1 MTNLSSIVEVLAKQA
16 LGGNQQ
22 TSGQGGLGGILGSVL
37 GQMGG
42 NTSSG
47 AQGGLGRVLGSVL
60 GQVTGNNNNAPQA
73 GGGVQSLLIAVVPL
87 ILGWVQQQGGLQAAL
102 EKLKGA
108 GLGNQVQ
115 SWVDPNQANSAV
127 PTQQLQSLFNASD
140 IEQVAQQVQAPK
152 EEVYGAIASVLP
164 QVIDSLTPQG
174 DSTDHQEANQ
184 DIQNVM
190 NLVSGFLK

>member
-1 MTNLSSIVEVLAKQA
+1 MTNLSNIVEVLAQQA

-22 TSGQGGLGGILGSVL
+22 ASGQGGLGGILGSVL

-42 NTSSG
+42 NSSSG
-47 AQGGLGRVLGSVL
+47 AQGGLGGVLGSVL

-115 SWVDPNQANSAV
+115 SWVDPNQSNSEV
-127 PTQQLQSLFNASD
+127 PT
-140 IEQVAQQVQAPK
+140 
-152 EEVYGAIASVLP
+152 
-164 QVIDSLTPQG
+164 
-174 DSTDHQEANQ
+174 
-184 DIQNVM
+184 
-190 NLVSGFLK
+190 

>member
-1 MTNLSSIVEVLAKQA
+1 MTNLSNIVEALAKQA

-22 TSGQGGLGGILGSVL
+22 ASSQGGLGGILGSVL

-42 NTSSG
+42 NNTSSG
-47 AQGGLGRVLGSVL
+47 AQGGLGGVLGSVL
-60 GQVTGNNNNAPQA
+60 GQVTGNNNASQTS
-73 GGGVQSLLIAVVPL
+73 GGVQSLLIAVVPL

-108 GLGNQVQ
+108 GLGSQVQ
-115 SWVDPNQANSAV
+115 SWVDPNQSNSEV
-127 PTQQLQSLFNASD
+127 PTQQLQSLFTPAD
-140 IEQVAQQVQAPK
+140 IEQVAEQAQAPK
-152 EEVYGAIASVLP
+152 EQVYGAIASVLP

-174 DSTDHQEANQ
+174 ESTNPQEANQ

-190 NLVSGFLK
+190 NLVRGFLK

>member
-1 MTNLSSIVEVLAKQA
+1 MTNLSNIVEVLAQQA

-22 TSGQGGLGGILGSVL
+22 ASGQGGLGGILGSVL

-47 AQGGLGRVLGSVL
+47 AQGGLGGVLGSVL
-60 GQVTGNNNNAPQA
+60 GQVTGNNNAPQT

-115 SWVDPNQANSAV
+115 SWVDPNQSNGEV
-127 PTQQLQSLFNASD
+127 PTQQLQSLFNPAD
-140 IEQVAQQVQAPK
+140 IEQVAAQAQAPK
-152 EEVYGAIASVLP
+152 EQVYGAIASVLP

>member
-1 MTNLSSIVEVLAKQA
+1 MTNLSNIVEVLAQQA

-22 TSGQGGLGGILGSVL
+22 ASGQGGLGGILGSVL

-42 NTSSG
+42 NTSSD
-47 AQGGLGRVLGSVL
+47 GLGGVLGSVL
-60 GQVTGNNNNAPQA
+60 GQVTGNNNTPQA
-73 GGGVQSLLIAVVPL
+73 GGSVQSLLIAVVPL

-108 GLGNQVQ
+108 GLGSQVQ
-115 SWVDPNQANSAV
+115 SWVDPNQSNSEV
-127 PTQQLQSLFNASD
+127 PTQQLQSLFNPAD
-140 IEQVAQQVQAPK
+140 VEQVAQQTQAPK
-152 EEVYGAIASVLP
+152 EQVYGAIASVLP

-174 DSTDHQEANQ
+174 ESTDHQEANQ

-190 NLVSGFLK
+190 NLVSSFLK

>member
-1 MTNLSSIVEVLAKQA
+1 MTNLSNIVEALAKQA

-22 TSGQGGLGGILGSVL
+22 ASSQGGLGGILGSVL

-42 NTSSG
+42 NNTSSG
-47 AQGGLGRVLGSVL
+47 AQGGLGGVLGSVL
-60 GQVTGNNNNAPQA
+60 GQVTGNNNASQTS
-73 GGGVQSLLIAVVPL
+73 GGVQSLLIAVVPL

-108 GLGNQVQ
+108 GLGSQVQ
-115 SWVDPNQANSAV
+115 SWVDPNQSNSEV
-127 PTQQLQSLFNASD
+127 PTQQLQSLFNPAD
-140 IEQVAQQVQAPK
+140 IEQVAEQAQAPK
-152 EEVYGAIASVLP
+152 EQVYGAIASVLP

-174 DSTDHQEANQ
+174 ESTNPQEANQ

-190 NLVSGFLK
+190 NLVRGFLK

>member
-1 MTNLSSIVEVLAKQA
+1 MTNLSNIVEVLAQQA

-22 TSGQGGLGGILGSVL
+22 ASAQGGLGGILGSVL

-42 NTSSG
+42 AQQG
-47 AQGGLGRVLGSVL
+47 AQGGLGGILGSVL
-60 GQVTGNNNNAPQA
+60 GQVTGGASQ
-73 GGGVQSLLIAVVPL
+73 GGGAQNLLIAVVPL

-102 EKLKGA
+102 EKLQGA
-108 GLGNQVQ
+108 GLGSQVQ
-115 SWVDPNQANSAV
+115 SWVDPSQSNGAV
-127 PTQQLQSLFNASD
+127 PAQQLQSLFNAAD
-140 IEQVAQQVQAPK
+140 IEKVAQQAQAPK
-152 EEVYGAIASVLP
+152 EEVKGAIASVLP

-174 DSTDHQEANQ
+174 ADTDHQEANQ

>member
-1 MTNLSSIVEVLAKQA
+1 M
-16 LGGNQQ
+16 
-22 TSGQGGLGGILGSVL
+22 
-37 GQMGG
+37 
-42 NTSSG
+42 
-47 AQGGLGRVLGSVL
+47 
-60 GQVTGNNNNAPQA
+60 TGNNNTPQA

-108 GLGNQVQ
+108 GLGSQVQ
-115 SWVDPNQANSAV
+115 SWVDPNQSNSEV
-127 PTQQLQSLFNASD
+127 PTQQLQSLFNPAD
-140 IEQVAQQVQAPK
+140 IEQVAEQAQAPK
-152 EEVYGAIASVLP
+152 EQVYGAIASVLP

-190 NLVSGFLK
+190 NLVSGFKIRYKSTKADKSYIGFLLRTKNKGHKPFYFRSESNITD

>member
-1 MTNLSSIVEVLAKQA
+1 MTNLSSIVEVLAQQA

-22 TSGQGGLGGILGSVL
+22 ASGQGGLGGILGSVL

-42 NTSSG
+42 NSSSG
-47 AQGGLGRVLGSVL
+47 AQGGLGGVLGSVL

>member
-1 MTNLSSIVEVLAKQA
+1 MTNLSNIVEVLAKQA

-22 TSGQGGLGGILGSVL
+22 ASGQGGLGGILGSVL

-47 AQGGLGRVLGSVL
+47 TQGGLGGVLGSVL
-60 GQVTGNNNNAPQA
+60 GQVTGNNNTPQA

-108 GLGNQVQ
+108 GLGSQVQ
-115 SWVDPNQANSAV
+115 SWVNPA
-127 PTQQLQSLFNASD
+127 D
-140 IEQVAQQVQAPK
+140 IEQVAQQAQAPK
-152 EEVYGAIASVLP
+152 EQVYGAIASVLP

-174 DSTDHQEANQ
+174 ESTDHQEANQ